1 MEYIYIPGYLPIP
14 INYVLEQYKDE
25 LAFNE
30 EKNQESNSI
39 SQMSKKLYGENNII
53 NDINNIYN
61 SILPKNKIEKKEK
74 NLNLEESI
82 KKGIKDISKQLNSDP
97 LQQCPLTLACFYHC
111 DLILTEQEEYNLN
124 LEINDTVAE
133 FKNKIK
139 IDRNK

>member
-1 MEYIYIPGYLPIP
+1 MPIP

-25 LAFNE
+25 LAFNK
-30 EKNQESNSI
+30 EKNQESNSTSQI
-39 SQMSKKLYGENNII
+39 STTLGGENNSI
-53 NDINNIYN
+53 NNINEIKNNIYN
-61 SILPKNKIEKKEK
+61 SILSKNEGTKNEKK
-74 NLNLEESI
+74 LNLEESI
-82 KKGIKDISKQLNSDP
+82 KKGIKDISKQFNSDP

-124 LEINDTVAE
+124 LEINDTVSE

>member
-39 SQMSKKLYGENNII
+39 SQISKKLYGENNIS

-82 KKGIKDISKQLNSDP
+82 KKGIKDISKQFNSDP

-111 DLILTEQEEYNLN
+111 DLILTEQEEYCC
-124 LEINDTVAE
+124 
-133 FKNKIK
+133 
-139 IDRNK
+139 